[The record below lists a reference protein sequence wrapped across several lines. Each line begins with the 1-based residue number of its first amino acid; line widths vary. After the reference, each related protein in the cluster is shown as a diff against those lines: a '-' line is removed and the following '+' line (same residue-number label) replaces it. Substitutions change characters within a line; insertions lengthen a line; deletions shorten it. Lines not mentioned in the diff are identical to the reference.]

1 MPRIASM
8 HYTDA
13 GEGGRPVVLL
23 HGNPTSSHIWRHVIP
38 HLTGHG
44 RVLAPD
50 LIGMGRSERPPLAY
64 RFDDHAR
71 HLEAWC
77 DALELDDVT
86 FVGHDWGGALALDLA
101 ARHPGRVA
109 GIALVETFLRPM
121 SWSVYPPAAVELFQR
136 LRTPGAG
143 ETMALDDN
151 WFIET
156 SLRLTIPDLSDE
168 DLAVYRAP
176 YPDRESRRPLLQWPR
191 EIPIDGEPA
200 DVHARMVAYGEWM
213 ATTPDVPKLLML
225 IEPST
230 GLVQPA
236 TEQWAR
242 ETIAA
247 LEVESIGKA
256 GHQAPEQQPDAIGR
270 AVARWLDRHGL

>member
-1 MPRIASM
+1 M

-50 LIGMGRSERPPLAY
+50 LIGMGRSERPELAY

-77 DALELDDVT
+77 DALRLDDVT

-109 GIALVETFLRPM
+109 GVALVETFLRPM
-121 SWSVYPPAAVELFQR
+121 TWDIYAPAAVELFQR
-136 LRTPGAG
+136 LRTPGEG
-143 ETMALDDN
+143 ERMVLDEN

-176 YPDRESRRPLLQWPR
+176 FPDRESRRPLLQWPR

-200 DVHARMVAYGEWM
+200 DVHTRMVAFGEWM
-213 ATTPDVPKLLML
+213 ATTPEVPKLLML

-236 TEQWAR
+236 TERWAR

-270 AVARWLDRHGL
+270 AVSAWLDRHGL

>member
-1 MPRIASM
+1 MPHIASM
-8 HYTDA
+8 HYTDV

-50 LIGMGRSERPPLAY
+50 LIGMGRSERPDIAY
-64 RFDDHAR
+64 RFADHAR
-71 HLEAWC
+71 YLADWC
-77 DALELDDVT
+77 DALGLGDVT
-86 FVGHDWGGALALDLA
+86 FVGHDWGGALALDFA

-109 GIALVETFLRPM
+109 GVALVETFLRPM
-121 SWSVYPPAAVELFQR
+121 TWDIYAPAAVDLFQR
-136 LRTPGAG
+136 LRTPGEG
-143 ETMALDDN
+143 ERMALDEN

-156 SLRLTIPDLSDE
+156 SLRLTVPDLTDE

-191 EIPIDGEPA
+191 EIPIDGAPA
-200 DVHARMVAYGEWM
+200 DVHARMVTYGEWM
-213 ATTPDVPKLLML
+213 ATTPAVPKLLML

-236 TEQWAR
+236 TERWAR
-242 ETIAA
+242 ETIAG

-270 AVARWLDRHGL
+270 TVAAWLERHDL